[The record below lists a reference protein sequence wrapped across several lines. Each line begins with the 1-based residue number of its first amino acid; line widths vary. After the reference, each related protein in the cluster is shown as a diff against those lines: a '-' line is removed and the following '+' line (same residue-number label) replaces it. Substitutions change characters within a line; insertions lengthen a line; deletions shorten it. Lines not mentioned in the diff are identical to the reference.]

1 MKRIFAIL
9 ITVVSLCGCLNE
21 KDYAE
26 YAIDPSWIVGSWYE
40 SYEIYPDLAWDCG
53 ATYTFNEDESYLL
66 EVYDVE
72 AGHSSYTYNYTISD
86 GVITTTTPSGSTSYK
101 IVRLDKSIMEWQK
114 VGTEFSEGTLITDY
128 KRFKRKN

>member
-40 SYEIYPDLAWDCG
+40 SYEIYPSLAWNGG

-86 GVITTTTPSGSTSYK
+86 GVITTTTPYGSTSYK

>member
-9 ITVVSLCGCLNE
+9 IAMVSLCGCLNE

-26 YAIDPSWIVGSWYE
+26 NAIVPSLIVGAWYE
-40 SYEIYPDLAWDCG
+40 SYDIYPYLAWDGG

-66 EVYDVE
+66 EAYDVE

-86 GVITTTTPSGSTSYK
+86 GVITTTTPYRSTSYK
-101 IVRLDKSIMEWQK
+101 IVRLDKYIMEWQK